1 MKKDNS
7 QLAHFLLYL
16 RHLSDNRRFV
26 VLLDTYK
33 TQELM
38 WLTTIHAKT
47 KSGQYAFR
55 GDLIVKLGEFNE
67 VANKRNPPEAV
78 IKEAVILTDD
88 TRLLMVVGNFSDILE
103 LPEFISRF
111 TPDLATDCKPLFFI
125 DNLKESVVV
134 TVDRRQYTLIPLP
147 SGMVWNELLDLCY
160 LDKHDLKGQST
171 EDKVVTVYKALKSYQ
186 PKFKA
191 ATLDEVIANRTDTKR
206 EVWGAV

>member
-1 MKKDNS
+1 M
-7 QLAHFLLYL
+7 
-16 RHLSDNRRFV
+16 
-26 VLLDTYK
+26 LLDTYK
-33 TQELM
+33 AQELM
-38 WLTTIHAKT
+38 WLITINAKT

-78 IKEAVILTDD
+78 IKEAVILADD
-88 TRLLMVVGNFSDILE
+88 TSLLMVVGNFSDILE

-111 TPDLATDCKPLFFI
+111 TADLAPDCKPLFFV

-134 TVDRRQYTLIPLP
+134 DVEGRSYTLIPLP

-171 EDKVVTVYKALKSYQ
+171 EDKVVTVYNALKSYQ
-186 PKFKA
+186 PKFKT
-191 ATLDEVIANRTDTKR
+191 ATLDEAITSRTDVKR